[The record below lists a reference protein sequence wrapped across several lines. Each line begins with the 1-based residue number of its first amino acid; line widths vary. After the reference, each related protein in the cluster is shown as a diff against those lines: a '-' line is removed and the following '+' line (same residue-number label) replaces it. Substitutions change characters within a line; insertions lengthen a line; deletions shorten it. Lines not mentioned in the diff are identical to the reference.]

1 MNSEY
6 KLLKSVR
13 LYIDQQGNL
22 FNADENGNVNDAEVL
37 PNIIRQPGVWWQSLS
52 KGDYVVAELIWRSI
66 WDK

>member
-22 FNADENGNVNDAEVL
+22 FNANKNGNVNDAEVL
-37 PNIIRQPGVWWQSLS
+37 PNIINQPGVWWKSLS
-52 KGDYVVAELIWRSI
+52 KGDYLVAELIWRSI